1 MGFRIS
7 VDTGGTFT
15 DVVVADE
22 TGVLHLA
29 KAPTDLERA
38 FQSIQEG
45 LAEIAPR
52 LGLPVAELLDR
63 TDVFTYGTT
72 RATNAIV
79 EGRTARTAFFTTEG
93 FPDILVLREGGK
105 LDPFRQLQ
113 YPPPYVPR
121 YLTFEIRERVDSEG
135 DVFLEL
141 DEQSVLD
148 AIAEARRLRAEAV
161 AVCLIWSVGNP
172 AHELRVG
179 ELLEREW
186 PGVPFTLSHRL
197 NPIVR
202 EYRRASSTA
211 IDASLKPLMQTYLRT
226 LEHDLR
232 EAGLRG
238 HIFIATSFGGAWR
251 PQEVIERPI
260 YSVGSGPS
268 MAPVAALTYARAESI
283 EKAADLIVCDT
294 GGTTFDVGLVSG
306 GEINYAAET
315 WLGGRWIGHITGIR
329 AVDVKSIGAGG
340 GSIVWIDAG
349 GLLRVGPQS
358 AGADPGP
365 ACYGQGGTQPTITDA
380 AVVLGWIDPG
390 YFLGGRLAIDA
401 DAARAVVERD
411 VAAPLGLDVH
421 EAAYAALT
429 IASENIV
436 GAIREITIAQG
447 IDPREVTLVAGGGAS
462 GLNIVPIARELGCRK
477 VLLPSTASALSSC
490 GALFADIVS
499 EFSHSR
505 YEETRSLDRDA
516 VNEALADVEARADAF
531 LGGLEGVPVTGTRKD
546 FLVEARYRAQVWEL
560 DVPVPRRIES
570 DEDVRAVEE
579 AFHATHERI
588 FAVREPGQYLECL
601 LWKVRAT
608 AVLDKPEL
616 RPRELPAEPP
626 EADASVGAYFK
637 ETGFGRVPR
646 YDGAALS
653 PGTRVEGPAV
663 IREPTTTVVVYP
675 GSAAVVT
682 PLGNYLLELAPEGA
696 EGDPARGGGA
706 RTMSSFDPVTLAVI
720 ANRLDSIVREMENT
734 LLRTGRSAVLNMA
747 RDFSCAL
754 ITADNRLLA
763 SAEGLP
769 VHVIGMEFVAEA
781 VTELHPEL
789 AEGDAFLHNDPY
801 LGNTHPADHV
811 ILVPV
816 FWRGAASVHGRREG
830 APGGLRQRAADHV
843 HAVRA

>member
-22 TGVLHLA
+22 EGVLHIA
-29 KAPTDLERA
+29 KALTDVDRA
-38 FQSIQEG
+38 FESIEDG
-45 LAEIAPR
+45 LAQLAPE
-52 LGLPVAELLDR
+52 LGVTVPDLLAQ

-93 FPDILVLREGGK
+93 FPDVLLLREGGK
-105 LDPFRQLQ
+105 LEPFRQLP

-135 DVFLEL
+135 DVFVDL
-141 DEQSVLD
+141 DEQSVLA
-148 AIAEARRLRAEAV
+148 AIEGARRLGAEGV
-161 AVCLIWSVGNP
+161 AVCLIWSIVNP

-186 PGVPFTLSHRL
+186 PDVPFTLSHQL
-197 NPIVR
+197 NPIIR

-211 IDASLKPLMQTYLRT
+211 IDASLKPLMQAYLRT
-226 LEHDLR
+226 MERDLR
-232 EAGLRG
+232 QAGLNG
-238 HIFIATSFGGAWR
+238 HVFIATSFGGTWR
-251 PQEVIERPI
+251 PQEVVERPI

-268 MAPVAALTYARAESI
+268 MAPVAALTYAKAESA
-283 EKAADLIVCDT
+283 EQVPDLIVCDT
-294 GGTTFDVGLVSG
+294 GGTTFDVGLVSR

-340 GSIVWIDAG
+340 GSIVWIDSG
-349 GLLRVGPQS
+349 GLLRVGPRS

-365 ACYGQGGTQPTITDA
+365 ACYGRGGEEPTITDA

-390 YFLGGRLAIDA
+390 YFLGGRLPLDVE
-401 DAARAVVERD
+401 AAYSVVERG
-411 VAAPLGLDVH
+411 VAALLGLGVH

-462 GLNIVPIARELGCRK
+462 GLNIVPIARELGCRR
-477 VLLPSTASALSSC
+477 VLLPSTASALSAC
-490 GALFADIVS
+490 GALFADVVS

-516 VNEALADVEARADAF
+516 VNEALSDVEARADLF
-531 LGGLEGVPVTGTRKD
+531 LAGLAGLPVTETRKD
-546 FLVEARYRAQVWEL
+546 FLVEARYRGQVWEL
-560 DVPVPRRIES
+560 DVPVPRWLES
-570 DEDVRAVEE
+570 ADDVRAVEE

-601 LWKVRAT
+601 LWKARAT

-616 RPRELPAEPP
+616 RARELTAGPGEP
-626 EADASVGAYFK
+626 ESVADAYFK
-637 ETGFGRVPR
+637 ETGIGLVSIF
-646 YDGAALS
+646 DGAAL
-653 PGTRVEGPAV
+653 PTGTRIEGPGI
-663 IREPTTTVVVYP
+663 IREATTTVVVYP

-682 PLGNYLLELAPEGA
+682 PLGNYLLEVA
-696 EGDPARGGGA
+696 
-706 RTMSSFDPVTLAVI
+706 
-720 ANRLDSIVREMENT
+720 
-734 LLRTGRSAVLNMA
+734 TGRDAA
-747 RDFSCAL
+747 G
-754 ITADNRLLA
+754 RL
-763 SAEGLP
+763 E
-769 VHVIGMEFVAEA
+769 EEA
-781 VTELHPEL
+781 V
-789 AEGDAFLHNDPY
+789 A
-801 LGNTHPADHV
+801 
-811 ILVPV
+811 
-816 FWRGAASVHGRREG
+816 R
-830 APGGLRQRAADHV
+830 
-843 HAVRA
+843 